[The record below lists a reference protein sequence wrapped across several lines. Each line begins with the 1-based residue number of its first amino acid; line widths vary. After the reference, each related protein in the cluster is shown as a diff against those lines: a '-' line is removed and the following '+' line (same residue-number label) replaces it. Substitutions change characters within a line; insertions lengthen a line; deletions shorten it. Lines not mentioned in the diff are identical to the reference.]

1 MKNNKTV
8 RRGFLYQKNGKI
20 KVDHRKTNSI
30 LLNNL
35 QIDFLLRNCQY
46 MKGFLLDAGC
56 GEKPYSLIYE
66 KLTEQSIGCDV
77 PYCVS
82 LRF

>member
-56 GEKPYSLIYE
+56 G
-66 KLTEQSIGCDV
+66 
-77 PYCVS
+77 
-82 LRF
+82 